1 MLVRVKLFHEFDSD
15 AEFIDKFKVPTTYLA
30 AFNGQVDLLLD
41 ALQAALTK
49 LLKTSLELSALSML
63 QSLLNEVDVV
73 ELNVNL
79 GSAETIQVLN
89 KEYRQKDYVTDV
101 LSFPQL
107 DLHEGKLNRK
117 WQEND
122 FNECFDD
129 LRDEFSDLQA
139 DEAIYSLNLGDIYL
153 CGDKVLEQAQ
163 SYGHSYWREFNFL
176 CCHGFL
182 HVLGYD
188 HEEGQREESL
198 QFALQDQILA
208 ALDIKRTL
216 DEPKANELVA
226 LARNFSEH
234 SCLELSVASDLTQVD
249 NSVPADFKSGF
260 VAIVGRPNVGKST
273 LLNQISGAYLA
284 ITSRKAQTT
293 RDNIRTIYNSSN
305 SQIIFTDT
313 PGAHKAED
321 KLGTYMNQSG
331 IAAIK
336 DADLVLLLVD
346 AHFKT
351 AGQVEHKLIERLKEL
366 NKPAILVVNKSDMVV
381 KQELLPLIKSYSEL
395 YPFKAIIPLAALAN
409 DGIQELLAEI
419 EKLLP
424 YGPRYY
430 PLDYFT
436 DQTERS
442 ISAELIREQVLKY
455 YHQELPYGV
464 AVEIEKFAEEY
475 DENGIRTIAK
485 IQATIITER
494 NGHKKMLI
502 GKDGLALKRL
512 ASSARIKMEDLLDCK
527 VYLAIRVKVRENWRD
542 KELYLNNFG
551 YNLKQAQNRPL
562 Q

>member
-15 AEFIDKFKVPTTYLA
+15 AEFIDKFAVPEAYLA

-41 ALQAALTK
+41 AWQAALTR
-49 LLKTSLELSALSML
+49 LLKTTLELAASNLLTSLE
-63 QSLLNEVDVV
+63 NEVDVI

-79 GSAETIQVLN
+79 GAASTIQTLN
-89 KEYRQKDYVTDV
+89 KEFRHKDYVTDV

-107 DLHEGKLNRK
+107 DLHEGKATRE
-117 WQEND
+117 WQESD
-122 FNECFDD
+122 FAECFDD
-129 LRDEFSDLQA
+129 VPMALSDVADDEEIFC
-139 DEAIYSLNLGDIYL
+139 LNLGDIYL
-153 CGDKVLEQAQ
+153 CGDKVAEQAEN
-163 SYGHSYWREFNFL
+163 YGHSYWREFNFL

-198 QFALQDQILA
+198 QFALQDQILS
-208 ALDIKRTL
+208 ALQIERTL
-216 DEPKANELVA
+216 TEPKASELVA
-226 LARNFSEH
+226 LAKEFSEQD
-234 SCLELSVASDLTQVD
+234 CLTLQTESEAKIDETVPD
-249 NSVPADFKSGF
+249 NFKSGF

-284 ITSRKAQTT
+284 ITSQKAQTT
-293 RDNIRTIYNSSN
+293 RDNIRTIYNGNN

-313 PGAHKAED
+313 PGAHKADD

-336 DADLVLLLVD
+336 DADLVLLVVD

-351 AGQVEHKLIERLKEL
+351 AGLVEKKLIERLEEL
-366 NKPAILVVNKSDMVV
+366 KKPAILVINKSDSIV
-381 KQELLPLIKSYSEL
+381 KQELLPLMANYNEL
-395 YPFKAIIPLAALAN
+395 YPFIAIIPISALDN
-409 DGIQELLAEI
+409 EGIKDLLNEI
-419 EKLLP
+419 EQNLP
-424 YGPRYY
+424 NGPRYY

-442 ISAELIREQVLKY
+442 ICAELIREQVLKY

-464 AVEIEKFAEEY
+464 ATEIEKFAEEY
-475 DENGIRTIAK
+475 DEDGQRVLAK
-485 IQATIITER
+485 IQASIITER
-494 NGHKKMLI
+494 EGHKKMLI
-502 GKDGLALKRL
+502 GKGGLALKRL

-527 VYLAIRVKVRENWRD
+527 VYLEIRVKVRENWRD
-542 KELYLNNFG
+542 KEMFLNNFG

-562 Q
+562 R

>member
-15 AEFIDKFKVPTTYLA
+15 AEFIDKFAVPASYLA
-30 AFNGQVDLLLD
+30 TFNGQVDFLLD
-41 ALQAALTK
+41 AWQAQLST
-49 LLKTSLELSALSML
+49 LLKTTLELSAT
-63 QSLLNEVDVV
+63 SLLESLLDEVDIL
-73 ELNVNL
+73 EMNVNL
-79 GSAETIQVLN
+79 GAATTIQTLN
-89 KEYRQKDYVTDV
+89 KEYRAKDYVTDV

-107 DLHEGKLNRK
+107 NLHEGKPTRD
-117 WQEND
+117 WQESD
-122 FNECFDD
+122 FAECFDD
-129 LRDEFSDLQA
+129 VPKELGEISDDEEVL
-139 DEAIYSLNLGDIYL
+139 SLNLGDIYL
-153 CGDKVLEQAQ
+153 CGDKVLEQADN
-163 SYGHSYWREFNFL
+163 YGHSYWREFNFL

-188 HEEGQREESL
+188 HEEGKREESL

-208 ALDIKRTL
+208 ALQIERTL
-216 DEPKANELVA
+216 VEPKASELVA
-226 LARNFSEH
+226 LAKSFSEH
-234 SCLELSVASDLTQVD
+234 STLELEVSTKDKLDIA
-249 NSVPADFKSGF
+249 VPENFKSGF

-293 RDNIRTIYNSSN
+293 RDNIRTIYNGAN

-331 IAAIK
+331 IAAMQ

-351 AGQVEHKLIERLKEL
+351 AGQVERRLIERLQEL
-366 NKPAILVVNKSDMVV
+366 KKPAILVVNKSDMVV
-381 KQELLPLIKSYSEL
+381 KQELLPLIASYNEL
-395 YPFKAIIPLAALAN
+395 YPFAAIIPLSALQS
-409 DGIQELLAEI
+409 DGIRELLAEI

-436 DQTERS
+436 DQTERT
-442 ISAELIREQVLKY
+442 ICAELVREQVLKY

-475 DENGIRTIAK
+475 DEQGNRVIAK
-485 IQATIITER
+485 IQAAIITER
-494 NGHKKMLI
+494 QGHKKMLI

-527 VYLAIRVKVRENWRD
+527 VYLEVRVKVRENWRD
-542 KELYLNNFG
+542 KELYLNNLG